1 MWHLVLINLVTW
13 VKLNFIC
20 PIRHSSNRMRQLEDP
35 RLSVRN
41 SMIERGTNTILRC
54 QNTCCRP
61 GNTGHCYYAN
71 TSALSCSIRL
81 YSIGAGSNK
90 LTRFTQ
96 CHKLSMII
104 RESAQQ
110 IHSLRQTVAFLSHL
124 VIKRPI
130 IQTLFQKRCVVPNEI
145 QELIAEYDSI
155 VIYHTNQIRTLLFS
169 SADAVNV
176 PNVFLII

>member
-1 MWHLVLINLVTW
+1 MRHLVCSARVKPNIVSPIWQPSNL
-13 VKLNFIC
+13 
-20 PIRHSSNRMRQLEDP
+20 MRQLRNP
-35 RLSVRN
+35 RLCVRN
-41 SMIERGTNTILRC
+41 SMSWRGNNTIRRC

-61 GNTGHCYYAN
+61 GNIGHCYYAF
-71 TSALSCSIRL
+71 TSALSCSILL

-110 IHSLRQTVAFLSHL
+110 IHSPRQTVAFLSHL

-130 IQTLFQKRCVVPNEI
+130 IQTLFQKRCVVPSEI

-169 SADAVNV
+169 SADPANV
-176 PNVFLII
+176 PNAFLII